1 MTAVYSGSINDLG
14 STSAILTQT
23 VN

>member
-1 MTAVYSGSINDLG
+1 MTAVYSGSVNDLG

>member
-1 MTAVYSGSINDLG
+1 MTAVYSGSVDDLS